1 MGPAIAKPLL
11 KVPPIAR
18 PNAISGGGWRAGEHP
33 RDANGKFRAKL
44 AARLRRNRKVAAT
57 ALDKHRQ
64 HVQAVTAANLKKFD
78 ARTEAKLATLRDRHD
93 ARVKAAGDR
102 IEARYREHRAERRP
116 ETGDKARLQRFD
128 ANTEARVG
136 GHRAKAEA
144 AKRAKTDRAYRRFA
158 MVRSLKRRAIE
169 SEANRAN
176 VTARRDARA
185 QVRRRHEINIG
196 EHDENPYLNS
206 PGNSRARYLRR
217 LGNERVRGH
226 DPYKARQ
233 AGGHPVDDT
242 VIYYGGEIKAVGEGK
257 FGGYVVRWGSP
268 SDADQ
273 QGDFFTP
280 STDFWGVQN
289 AGVVY
294 HHAIGI
300 KGDPLASAFGKRR
313 ITNVTMTPDD
323 QGLWAEGSLDLSS
336 ANESRLYDQIQNG
349 LIGFSSG
356 SASRLVS
363 RKAVGGK
370 TEITAWPIIEVSIT
384 PKPVEPRNRVFAMKA
399 IIEAEAGVTGAV
411 KLVDRTEA
419 LVADAEE
426 IEARYGKIIDQ
437 RRASGRAVSSGKR
450 EAIKALRDR
459 LDSLGVA
466 LSELVEIAEPR
477 PKVDLRDELRRRL
490 LADRIASE

>member
-1 MGPAIAKPLL
+1 M
-11 KVPPIAR
+11 
-18 PNAISGGGWRAGEHP
+18 
-33 RDANGKFRAKL
+33 
-44 AARLRRNRKVAAT
+44 
-57 ALDKHRQ
+57 
-64 HVQAVTAANLKKFD
+64 
-78 ARTEAKLATLRDRHD
+78 
-93 ARVKAAGDR
+93 
-102 IEARYREHRAERRP
+102 
-116 ETGDKARLQRFD
+116 
-128 ANTEARVG
+128 
-136 GHRAKAEA
+136 
-144 AKRAKTDRAYRRFA
+144 
-158 MVRSLKRRAIE
+158 
-169 SEANRAN
+169 
-176 VTARRDARA
+176 
-185 QVRRRHEINIG
+185 
-196 EHDENPYLNS
+196 
-206 PGNSRARYLRR
+206 
-217 LGNERVRGH
+217 
-226 DPYKARQ
+226 
-233 AGGHPVDDT
+233 DDT